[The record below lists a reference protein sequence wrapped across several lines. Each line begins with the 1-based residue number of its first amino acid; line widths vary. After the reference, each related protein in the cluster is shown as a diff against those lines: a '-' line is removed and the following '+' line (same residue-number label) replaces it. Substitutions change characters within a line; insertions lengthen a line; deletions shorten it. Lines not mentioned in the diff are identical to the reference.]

1 METTAALFTQAE
13 LCAAAGIDRD
23 TANNWIKRGL
33 LETSRLGGR
42 KLRGRRLFSMLE
54 ICKAHLMNETI
65 KYLSIPVSD
74 AAEIASRAIA
84 EFVKAEKL
92 ARIDDGQEPSF
103 AIALVTRQGGR
114 WVADL
119 RRGSKALLSEKESR
133 EARHPLAILPIAQ
146 AFVAIHQQCV
156 KFLHAD
162 RRVRRGFRIPVARR

>member
-1 METTAALFTQAE
+1 METTAALFSQAE
-13 LCAAAGIDRD
+13 LCEAAGIDRE

-33 LETSRLGGR
+33 LETSTLGGR

-65 KYLSIPVSD
+65 KCLAIPASD
-74 AAEIASRAIA
+74 AAEIADRAIA
-84 EFVKAEKL
+84 EFVKTEKL
-92 ARIDDGQEPSF
+92 ARIDDGQEPTF
-103 AIALVTRQGGR
+103 ALALVSRHREQ
-114 WVADL
+114 WVTDL
-119 RRGSKALLSEKESR
+119 RRGGKALFSEKESR